1 MKIKKQRRRQIMSKT
16 KKRTTRVTVDFPKAE
31 HRKLKAMAALEG
43 VTLQDYIRS
52 RVSPEIEE
60 NDIADSALSPI
71 VKKILKENKNAL
83 KRLADKWSNI

>member
-16 KKRTTRVTVDFPKAE
+16 KKKTTRVTVDFPENE

-52 RVSPEIEE
+52 RVSTDIEE
-60 NDIADSALSPI
+60 NDIDNTDLSPI
-71 VKKILKENKNAL
+71 VKKIIKENKNAL
-83 KRLADKWSNI
+83 KRLANKWLNI